1 MNQEHL
7 GALAKHCRVCGSHY
21 KNKKG
26 RAYSCSER
34 KVDILKVFGIDISED
49 VETTHPQSYCKQC
62 NNIMYNTAKKAMD
75 GRQYNP
81 RKVIASWSAH
91 SEDNCLVCSSCS
103 THSIGG
109 RPRKQLYAPGRP
121 AKGSFRSCI
130 QYVHTIAPPTFC
142 QQATVI
148 APHDIFECPL
158 CLHIVD
164 KPIELACGSLVC
176 AGCLCERLRVS
187 QSLSCPCCH
196 SEHLDDFTT
205 IHPPS
210 EITLR
215 ALGNMEVT
223 CSMCAKRGHLRN
235 HKAHV
240 DSMCGTTHFKSAPL
254 NATDLLS
261 IPEDVILTPLEEKL
275 KSKLIKRSMHNS
287 HTLEVKTGGQVR
299 TILLFLIIIQ
309 LYNFT
314 ASNLGAS
321 ELT

>member
-1 MNQEHL
+1 MWTQLIRSPTASNVTILCITQQ
-7 GALAKHCRVCGSHY
+7 
-21 KNKKG
+21 
-26 RAYSCSER
+26 R
-34 KVDILKVFGIDISED
+34 KLW
-49 VETTHPQSYCKQC
+49 
-62 NNIMYNTAKKAMD
+62 

-103 THSIGG
+103 THSLGG
-109 RPRKQLYAPGRP
+109 RPRKQSYAPGRP
-121 AKGSFRSCI
+121 AKGSFRSSI

-148 APHDIFECPL
+148 APNDIFECPV
-158 CLHIVD
+158 CSHIVD

-187 QSLSCPCCH
+187 QSLLCPCCH
-196 SEHLDDFTT
+196 SEHLDDFNT

-223 CSMCAKRGHLRN
+223 CSVCAKRVHLRN

-240 DSMCGTTHFKSAPL
+240 DSMCGTTHFKSVPL
-254 NATDLLS
+254 NAADLLS
-261 IPEDVILTPLEEKL
+261 IPEDATLTPLEEKL
-275 KSKLIKRSMHNS
+275 KSKLIKHSMHNS
-287 HTLEVKTGGQVR
+287 HTLEVKTRGQVR
-299 TILLFLIIIQ
+299 TSIIVNTPLL
-309 LYNFT
+309 
-314 ASNLGAS
+314 
-321 ELT
+321 